1 MWNVMAQNVVL
12 IKLIKSFILD
22 YDDSNQ
28 NKKFSIC
35 RYDDAYINIYIT
47 SIMCKYIFYY
57 IKYATVVKSKIKS
70 YVNKIM
76 IVKLMIS

>member
-1 MWNVMAQNVVL
+1 MAQNVVL

-35 RYDDAYINIYIT
+35 RYDDAYIN
-47 SIMCKYIFYY
+47 KYIYY
-57 IKYATVVKSKIKS
+57 IYNVQVYLFI
-70 YVNKIM
+70 I
-76 IVKLMIS
+76 

>member
-47 SIMCKYIFYY
+47 SIMCKYIFLLYKICY
-57 IKYATVVKSKIKS
+57 GSKI
-70 YVNKIM
+70 
-76 IVKLMIS
+76 

>member
-35 RYDDAYINIYIT
+35 RYDDAY
-47 SIMCKYIFYY
+47 KYIYY
-57 IKYATVVKSKIKS
+57 IHNVQVYLLLYKICYSSKI
-70 YVNKIM
+70 
-76 IVKLMIS
+76 

>member
-28 NKKFSIC
+28 NKKSSIY

-47 SIMCKYIFYY
+47 SIMCKYIFLLYKICY
-57 IKYATVVKSKIKS
+57 SSKI
-70 YVNKIM
+70 
-76 IVKLMIS
+76 